1 LRLAVP
7 LERNS
12 EIRVQKPHDIVFASV
27 QNMGYFWTTIKTLR
41 SYLQGEE
48 DDKNTFSFDF
58 AAFVSMGSLLGGPRR
73 RDGYGQAIL
82 SPILRLLSR
91 H

>member
-7 LERNS
+7 IERNS
-12 EIRVQKPHDIVFASV
+12 EIRVQKTQDIVFASV

-48 DDKNTFSFDF
+48 NDKNTFSFDF
-58 AAFVSMGSLLGGPRR
+58 AAFVSMGCVLDGPRR
-73 RDGYGQAIL
+73 RDGYWQANV
-82 SPILRLLSR
+82 SPVLRLLSR
-91 H
+91 R